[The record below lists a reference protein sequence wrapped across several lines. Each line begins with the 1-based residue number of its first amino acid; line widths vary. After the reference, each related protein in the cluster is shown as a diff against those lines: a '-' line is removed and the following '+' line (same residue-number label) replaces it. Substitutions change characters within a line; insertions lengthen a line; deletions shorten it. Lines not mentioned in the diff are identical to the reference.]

1 MALAAKP
8 RSRDDGHRLAKA
20 ANVADSMQNGA
31 HQRMKSLR
39 STKLPVMAV
48 TVLLTASLSLA
59 NAQTTEDHPK
69 PVHHKGHPATHHD
82 APKAGQHDDPRVA
95 HPETPKPAH
104 HSTKKAKKRRPR
116 GPQAIDSSRAREIQE
131 ALVREHYMT
140 GKPSGTW
147 DSATQDALRRF
158 QAAQGW
164 QSKTVPDS
172 RALIRLGLGPDHQ
185 HLLNPESAMTSEPR
199 LPHPSPSATARSSSP
214 SPSSSVSV
222 QAAPGTRAIAVPADV
237 TPSR

>member
-1 MALAAKP
+1 
-8 RSRDDGHRLAKA
+8 
-20 ANVADSMQNGA
+20 
-31 HQRMKSLR
+31 MKSLR

-104 HSTKKAKKRRPR
+104 HSTKKSKKRRPR
-116 GPQAIDSSRAREIQE
+116 GQQAIDGSRAREIQE

-147 DSATQDALRRF
+147 DTATQDALRRF

-185 HLLNPESAMTSEPR
+185 HLLNPESAMTSEPP
-199 LPHPSPSATARSSSP
+199 LPHPSASATARSSSP
-214 SPSSSVSV
+214 SARSNVSI
-222 QAAPGTRAIAVPADV
+222 QAAPGARSVSVPADI

>member
-1 MALAAKP
+1 
-8 RSRDDGHRLAKA
+8 
-20 ANVADSMQNGA
+20 
-31 HQRMKSLR
+31 
-39 STKLPVMAV
+39 LPVMAV

-59 NAQTTEDHPK
+59 SAQTAEDHPK
-69 PVHHKGHPATHHD
+69 PVHHKGHKATHHD

-104 HSTKKAKKRRPR
+104 HSAKKSKKRRPR
-116 GPQAIDSSRAREIQE
+116 GQQAIDGSRAREIQE

-199 LPHPSPSATARSSSP
+199 LPRPSSSATARSSSQ
-214 SPSSSVSV
+214 SASSNVSV
-222 QAAPGTRAIAVPADV
+222 QAAPGARAVSVPADI

>member
-1 MALAAKP
+1 
-8 RSRDDGHRLAKA
+8 
-20 ANVADSMQNGA
+20 
-31 HQRMKSLR
+31 MKSLR

-59 NAQTTEDHPK
+59 NAQITEDHPK
-69 PVHHKGHPATHHD
+69 PVHHKGHKATHHD

-104 HSTKKAKKRRPR
+104 HSTKKSKKRRPR
-116 GPQAIDSSRAREIQE
+116 GQQAIDSSRAREIQE

-140 GKPSGTW
+140 GKPSGSW
-147 DSATQDALRRF
+147 DSSTQDALRRF

-185 HLLNPESAMTSEPR
+185 HLLNPESAMTSEPP

-214 SPSSSVSV
+214 SARSNVSIQTTPNV
-222 QAAPGTRAIAVPADV
+222 RAVSVPADI